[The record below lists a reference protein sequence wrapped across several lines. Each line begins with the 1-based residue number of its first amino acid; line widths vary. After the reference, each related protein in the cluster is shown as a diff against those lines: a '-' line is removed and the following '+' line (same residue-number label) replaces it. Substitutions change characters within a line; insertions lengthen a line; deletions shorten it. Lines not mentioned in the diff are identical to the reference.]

1 MSREGKKKSN
11 NQQNRFSVTMQKKLV
26 VLFVFVLLA
35 FAGLCARLV
44 WITREKG
51 TEYQK
56 QVLSQQR
63 YDSITIPYRRGD
75 IVDSNGI
82 KLATSEKVYNLVL
95 EPKVMLDN
103 NSKYLETTLT
113 ALAANFPELDMSAVR
128 EYINSHEK
136 SYWYVPLKRMTYDQI
151 SGFQAAQ
158 LEDTNIK
165 GVWFEEE
172 YRRFYPNGSLA
183 ADAIG
188 FVSTDNSGMYGMEEY
203 YNEELNGTT
212 GREYGYLNDDSTLER
227 TVKPAVDGDTVHSTI
242 DANLQSIVEKYI
254 LKFHEE
260 HKNKAR
266 EGNGA
271 ENIGVVMQNPQ
282 NGEILAMASYPTFD
296 LNDTRN
302 TDALIGSNVIEAV
315 TNANG
320 YTEYHKTTTVFNE
333 QVLAEMSEEQ
343 ILLNL
348 NELWKNFCISTTY
361 EPGSTAKPFTI
372 AAALETGAITGNE
385 TYWCDGSLEVG
396 GHDIK
401 CHNIYGDGAVTVRSA
416 VATSC
421 NVALMRIGLALGA
434 EEFSKYQDIFNFG
447 LKTNIDL
454 AGEARTAS
462 LLYPVEQMKPVDLAT
477 NSFGQNFNVTMI
489 QMVTGYSSLINGGYY
504 YEPHIVNKIT
514 NSSGATV
521 QNIEPRVLKQT
532 VSESTSELIR
542 QYTKAV
548 ADEGTGVTARPAGYS
563 IGGKTGTAQTLP
575 RGNREYIV
583 SFIAHAPADDPQ
595 VVVYVVLDRLN
606 EEKQDAVRYATIM
619 TRDIL
624 TEALPYMNI
633 YMTEELSEKEIQ
645 ELNEKQLEITTQYTK
660 KPEDEALEGTEEG
673 TEDEGNQVEP
683 IWKSY
688 PIQEGTGYRVNP
700 ETGEVLDAETGDAIN
715 GSYQPL
721 DADVPVNPN
730 ISNPQTGG
738 EEGEP

>member
-1 MSREGKKKSN
+1 
-11 NQQNRFSVTMQKKLV
+11 MQKKLV
-26 VLFVFVLLA
+26 VLFIFVLLA
-35 FAGLCARLV
+35 FVGLCVRLV

-75 IVDSNGI
+75 ILDANGI

-95 EPKVMLDN
+95 EPKIILSSDG
-103 NSKYLETTLT
+103 KYLEPTLT
-113 ALAANFPELDMSAVR
+113 ALAANFPQLDMAAVR
-128 EYINSHEK
+128 DHINANGQ
-136 SYWYVPLKRMTYDQI
+136 SYWYVPLRRMTYDEI

-158 LEDTNIK
+158 GENADIK

-172 YRRFYPNGSLA
+172 YRRIYPNGSLA
-183 ADAIG
+183 ADVIG
-188 FVSTDNSGMYGMEEY
+188 FVRTDNSGMYGLEEY
-203 YNEELNGTT
+203 YNDELNGTT
-212 GREYGYLNDDSTLER
+212 GREYGYLNEDSALER
-227 TVKPAVDGDTVHSTI
+227 TVKPAVDGDIIHSTI

-254 LKFHEE
+254 LQFHEA
-260 HKNKAR
+260 HKNGAR

-296 LNDTRN
+296 LNDPRN
-302 TDALIGSNVIEAV
+302 TDALIGSNVIESF
-315 TNANG
+315 TNAGG
-320 YTEYHKTTTVFNE
+320 YTEYRKTSTVFNE
-333 QVLAEMSEEQ
+333 QVLSEMSEEQ

-348 NELWKNFCISTTY
+348 NELWKNYCISSTY

-372 AAALETGAITGNE
+372 AAALETKAITGNE
-385 TYWCDGSLEVG
+385 TYWCDGVLEVG

-401 CHNIYGDGAVTVRSA
+401 CHNVYGDGAVTVRSA

-421 NVALMRIGLALGA
+421 NVALMRIGLVLGA
-434 EEFSKYQDIFNFG
+434 ENYSKFQKIFNFG

-454 AGEARTAS
+454 AGEARTAG
-462 LLYPVEQMKPVDLAT
+462 LLYQAEEMKPVDLAT

-504 YEPHIVNKIT
+504 YEPHMVSKIT

-521 QNIEPRVLKQT
+521 RNIEPRVLKQT

-542 QYTKAV
+542 EYTRAV
-548 ADEGTGVTARPAGYS
+548 ADEGTGVTARPAGYA

-595 VVVYVVLDRLN
+595 VVVYVVIDRLN
-606 EEKQDAVRYATIM
+606 EEKQDMVRYATVM
-619 TRDIL
+619 VRDIL
-624 TEALPYMNI
+624 TEALPYLNI
-633 YMTEELSEKEIQ
+633 YMTEELSEKEMQ
-645 ELNEKQLEITTQYTK
+645 ELNEKQIEITSQYTK
-660 KPEDEALEGTEEG
+660 RPEDEALEGTQD
-673 TEDEGNQVEP
+673 TQEGNQIEP
-683 IWKSY
+683 VWKSF

-715 GSYQPL
+715 GKYEPL
-721 DADVPVNPN
+721 GEDVPVNPN
-730 ISNPQTGG
+730 IQNPQTGG
-738 EEGEP
+738 EENGP